1 MTNPGQEAA
10 EDKYI
15 SLEEAGQLLETDVHE
30 IEKLVTDGQLNAF
43 KLGDKVL
50 RLRKDQVSELKAK
63 WRIEGELF
71 APEAPEHHAPKEI
84 KAGFFDGF
92 RDFIRFN
99 DFYIASAVIV
109 AALFYLILSSQ

>member
-1 MTNPGQEAA
+1 MNPQEQQA

-15 SLEEAGQLLETDVHE
+15 SLEEAEQLLETDVHE
-30 IEKLVTDGQLNAF
+30 IEKLIADGHLTAF
-43 KLGDKVL
+43 RLGDKVL

-71 APEAPEHHAPKEI
+71 QPEAPEHHAPKEI
-84 KAGFFDGF
+84 KAGFFDGV

-99 DFYIASAVIV
+99 DFYIASAVII